1 MTTRMRCELITWPE
15 IYRLCLDIS
24 KQVRSS
30 GYQPDIVIAIA
41 RGGFIPAR
49 LVCDFLDLNAL
60 TSIKIQHYRSGAD
73 RLEKAVL
80 EYPLCTEI
88 SDLNVLLVDDV
99 NDSGETLKLAV
110 SYLQTFQP
118 ADIKTIVMHQKIT
131 SRYPIDFYAKKVIKW
146 RWLIYPWAVFEDIS
160 GFLRR
165 KETPPASI
173 EEAVL
178 YLSEYFNI
186 NLPRKRL
193 ETIMSFMDQS

>member
-1 MTTRMRCELITWPE
+1 MRCELITWPE

-24 KQVRSS
+24 KQVHSS

-88 SDLNVLLVDDV
+88 RDLNVLLVDDV
-99 NDSGETLKLAV
+99 NDSGKTLKLAV

-118 ADIKTIVMHQKIT
+118 ADIKTIVMHQKMT

-146 RWLIYPWAVFEDIS
+146 RWLIYPWAVFEDVS

-173 EEAVL
+173 EEAQA
-178 YLSEYFNI
+178 YLSEFFNI
-186 NLPRKRL
+186 NLSRKRL

>member
-15 IYRLCLDIS
+15 IYRLCLDIA

-41 RGGFIPAR
+41 RGGLIPAR

-60 TSIKIQHYRSGAD
+60 TSIKIQHYRAGA
-73 RLEKAVL
+73 EKQEEAAL
-80 EYPLCTEI
+80 EYPLCTGI
-88 SDLNVLLVDDV
+88 RDLNVLLVDDV
-99 NDSGETLKLAV
+99 NDSGDTLKLAV
-110 SYLQTFQP
+110 SYLQTFHP
-118 ADIKTIVMHQKIT
+118 ADIKTIVMHQKMT
-131 SRYPIDFYAKKVIKW
+131 SHYPINYYAKKIIKW
-146 RWLIYPWAVFEDIS
+146 RWLIYPWAVFEDVS

-165 KETPPASI
+165 KGTPPASI
-173 EEAVL
+173 KEAEL

-186 NLPRKRL
+186 DLPRKRL

>member
-1 MTTRMRCELITWPE
+1 MRCELITWPE

>member
-1 MTTRMRCELITWPE
+1 MRCELITWPE

-73 RLEKAVL
+73 RQEKAAL

-88 SDLNVLLVDDV
+88 KDLNVLLVDDV
-99 NDSGETLKLAV
+99 NDSGDTLKLAV

-131 SRYPIDFYAKKVIKW
+131 SPYPVDYYAKKIIKW
-146 RWLIYPWAVFEDIS
+146 RWLIYPWAVFEDVS

-165 KETPPASI
+165 KETPPTSI
-173 EEAVL
+173 EEAEL
-178 YLSEYFNI
+178 YLSEFFNI
-186 NLPRKRL
+186 HLSRKRL
-193 ETIMSFMDQS
+193 ESILSFVDQA